1 MLKWYCLGA
10 QNINLFLSF
19 YKSLFKIICI
29 KSVIRKVAKIAEVIT
44 LITGLKFILQKLGTL
59 LLITIGLSCLQ
70 RKKLTGK
77 KLTTN
82 QMGMLLIST
91 N

>member
-10 QNINLFLSF
+10 QNINLFLTF
-19 YKSLFKIICI
+19 YKSLFKNNLH
-29 KSVIRKVAKIAEVIT
+29 KKYNKEVAKIAEVIT

-70 RKKLTGK
+70 GK
-77 KLTTN
+77 KLTEKKFTCKLN
-82 QMGMLLIST
+82 GYAS